1 MFSSKSDE
9 NEQKESI
16 DKNDEKNVEDES
28 FNTYSN
34 YSKYKTVSHTSSK
47 GIEMDMEDLEKILEN
62 EKINNKSENWN
73 KLDKTQKIQKLH
85 QYAETY
91 GKEKELPVNDVKS
104 LKLFFKDSL
113 NKNKLQKS
121 KDIQYDKDKGLV
133 LNVPSLFFNSTNRSY
148 TLKNMDPKRVSTVKC
163 LHRNKKS
170 TTSDITKTP

>member
-34 YSKYKTVSHTSSK
+34 YSKYKTVSHTSTK